1 MKKMDDTFLAHLP
14 EDLLVPIETVEKYTG
29 LPRKTISRFAHGK
42 HATGKKLP
50 YYNFGQRDLRFRVSD
65 IKVFV
70 EDLRR

>member
-1 MKKMDDTFLAHLP
+1 MTQIGGIMKKMDDTFLAHLP

-50 YYNFGQRDLRFRVSD
+50 Y
-65 IKVFV
+65 
-70 EDLRR
+70 